1 MMETG
6 SALHKT
12 SLESMHEQHI
22 YEIGR
27 SVVLW
32 AQLDNEL
39 DTLLMRLLGHVFTQV
54 RNKHDTNSAQRIQVF
69 LREAVQIHRSRKS
82 QTQFSLE
89 LLNGIDDVICEIDHL
104 RIERKAIP
112 CFCGC
117 VHGEQ
122 NEMYQLIGLQ
132 EKNALTSQRYHDLYR
147 LNQMT
152 QISLQN
158 LKNLLTQ
165 IPDQTQHNLRIV
177 N

>member
-6 SALHKT
+6 NALQKIT
-12 SLESMHEQHI
+12 LESMHEQHI

-32 AQLDNEL
+32 AQLDREL
-39 DTLLMRLLGHVFTQV
+39 DALLMRLLGHVLTQV
-54 RNKHDTNSAQRIQVF
+54 RDTRNPNSAQRIHVF
-69 LREAVQIHRSRKS
+69 LREAVQIHRSRRIP
-82 QTQFSLE
+82 TQFNVD
-89 LLNGIDDVICEIDHL
+89 LLNRIDDVICEVDHL

-117 VHGEQ
+117 VHSDH
-122 NEMYQLIGLQ
+122 NELYQLIGLQ
-132 EKNALTSQRYHDLYR
+132 EKNVLATQRYHDLYR
-147 LNQMT
+147 LNQMA

-158 LKNLLTQ
+158 LKNLLAQ
-165 IPDQTQHNLRIV
+165 IQEQTSHNLHIV